1 MIRVLIVEDDALLR
15 SAIASG
21 LPDAGIVVM
30 AAVATAQEAAAVADP
45 VDVLLTDLD
54 LGDGPNGI
62 VLAHALRRKR
72 PDLGVLVLTSYED
85 PRLLGTK
92 LGQLPAGAAYVTKQS
107 VSDLAIIRSEIRRA
121 AQRGARDEPRSVDQ
135 TRRLTD
141 TQIETMRLVAEGLT
155 NAEIAQR
162 RFVTEKSVEVTI
174 TRILRAL
181 GPTDEGAHNPRVRI
195 TRAYYALAG
204 NAPPTGRART

>member
-21 LPDAGIVVM
+21 LPDDRIVVT
-30 AAVATAQEAAAVADP
+30 AAVATAQEAAAVEDP

-54 LGDGPNGI
+54 LGEGPNGI
-62 VLAHALRRKR
+62 VLAHALRRRR

-85 PRLLGTK
+85 PRLVGTK
-92 LGQLPAGAAYVTKQS
+92 LGQLPPGAAYVTKQS
-107 VSDLAIIRSEIRRA
+107 VADLGILRDEVARA
-121 AQRGARDEPRSVDQ
+121 ATRGARDDLRQPDHRP
-135 TRRLTD
+135 RLTD
-141 TQIETMRLVAEGLT
+141 TQIETMRLIAEGLT

-181 GPTDEGAHNPRVRI
+181 GADDDGASNPRVRI

-204 NAPPTGRART
+204 AAPPTGRARA